1 MVVLKTNPTMKQLV
15 VKSWFFF
22 FFLLASQSVS
32 AHKKSFNQKEP
43 CKRFVLYYHDILFNG
58 TDSANATSA
67 AATEPTELNK
77 FNFGMLVVFDDP
89 MTKDNSLRTH
99 SVARAQGFYF
109 YDMRSSYTA
118 WFAYTLIFNSTK
130 NKGTINIMG
139 ADLMME
145 KTRDSVVGGT
155 GDFFMARGIA
165 TIQTDTSQGDY
176 YFRLKMDIK
185 LYVNVMKIIRFYE

>member
-1 MVVLKTNPTMKQLV
+1 MVGTCNFQRIKDKSPAESIGIVSHYINCKSMVVLKTNPTMKQLV

-89 MTKDNSLRTH
+89 MTKR
-99 SVARAQGFYF
+99 QQ
-109 YDMRSSYTA
+109 SSNPFSGT
-118 WFAYTLIFNSTK
+118 STRV
-130 NKGTINIMG
+130 
-139 ADLMME
+139 L
-145 KTRDSVVGGT
+145 
-155 GDFFMARGIA
+155 F
-165 TIQTDTSQGDY
+165 
-176 YFRLKMDIK
+176 L
-185 LYVNVMKIIRFYE
+185 

>member
-1 MVVLKTNPTMKQLV
+1 MKQLV

-77 FNFGMLVVFDDP
+77 FNF
-89 MTKDNSLRTH
+89 DNSLRTH

-145 KTRDSVVGGT
+145 KTRDFSVVGGT